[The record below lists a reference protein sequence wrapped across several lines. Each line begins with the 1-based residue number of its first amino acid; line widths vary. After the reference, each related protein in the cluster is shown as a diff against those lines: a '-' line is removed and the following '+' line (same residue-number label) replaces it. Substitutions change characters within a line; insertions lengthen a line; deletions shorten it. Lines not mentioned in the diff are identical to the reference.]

1 MEFERGVSGG
11 PWDES
16 DSGVPLVES
25 VGDRVVSFGGLRL
38 RVPEGVEVQ
47 VQADQSTGRISLLT
61 LRDGDSG
68 MQLQPYASRKS
79 SGMWA
84 EVLESLKSSV
94 NSAGGL
100 VEEAEGKYGTELLA
114 QVQAVGETG
123 GQQPVRFVGVDGPR
137 WFLRAVFMGAA
148 ARDIGAGVR
157 LGQIF
162 ESAVVSRGDTAMA
175 PGAPIVLNLPENTNS
190 DKAAP
195 VKSAGI
201 NPFVRGPE
209 ITEIR

>member
-25 VGDRVVSFGGLRL
+25 VGDRVVSFGALRL

-47 VQADQSTGRISLLT
+47 VQADKSTGRISLLT
-61 LRDGDSG
+61 
-68 MQLQPYASRKS
+68 
-79 SGMWA
+79 
-84 EVLESLKSSV
+84 
-94 NSAGGL
+94 
-100 VEEAEGKYGTELLA
+100 
-114 QVQAVGETG
+114 
-123 GQQPVRFVGVDGPR
+123 
-137 WFLRAVFMGAA
+137 LRAVFMGAA
-148 ARDIGAGVR
+148 ARDIDAGAR
-157 LGQIF
+157 LGLIF

-175 PGAPIVLNLPENTNS
+175 PGAPIVLNLPENTNT

-195 VKSAGI
+195 IKSAGI

>member
-1 MEFERGVSGG
+1 
-11 PWDES
+11 
-16 DSGVPLVES
+16 
-25 VGDRVVSFGGLRL
+25 
-38 RVPEGVEVQ
+38 
-47 VQADQSTGRISLLT
+47 
-61 LRDGDSG
+61 
-68 MQLQPYASRKS
+68 
-79 SGMWA
+79 MWA

-100 VEEAEGKYGTELLA
+100 VEETEGKYGTELLA

-123 GQQPVRFVGVDGPR
+123 GLQPVRFVGVDGPR

-148 ARDIGAGVR
+148 ARDTGAGVR

-175 PGAPIVLNLPENTNS
+175 PGAPIVLNLPENTNT
-190 DKAAP
+190 DKAAA
-195 VKSAGI
+195 VKSTGI

>member
-1 MEFERGVSGG
+1 
-11 PWDES
+11 
-16 DSGVPLVES
+16 
-25 VGDRVVSFGGLRL
+25 
-38 RVPEGVEVQ
+38 
-47 VQADQSTGRISLLT
+47 
-61 LRDGDSG
+61 
-68 MQLQPYASRKS
+68 
-79 SGMWA
+79 
-84 EVLESLKSSV
+84 
-94 NSAGGL
+94 
-100 VEEAEGKYGTELLA
+100 
-114 QVQAVGETG
+114 
-123 GQQPVRFVGVDGPR
+123 
-137 WFLRAVFMGAA
+137 MGAA

-175 PGAPIVLNLPENTNS
+175 PGAPIVLNLPENTNT

>member
-1 MEFERGVSGG
+1 
-11 PWDES
+11 
-16 DSGVPLVES
+16 
-25 VGDRVVSFGGLRL
+25 
-38 RVPEGVEVQ
+38 
-47 VQADQSTGRISLLT
+47 
-61 LRDGDSG
+61 
-68 MQLQPYASRKS
+68 
-79 SGMWA
+79 MWA
-84 EVLESLKSSV
+84 EVLESLKTSV

-114 QVQAVGETG
+114 QVQAVGDTAG
-123 GQQPVRFVGVDGPR
+123 LQPVRFVGVDGPR

-148 ARDIGAGVR
+148 ARDIDAGAR
-157 LGQIF
+157 LGLIF

-175 PGAPIVLNLPENTNS
+175 PGAPIVLNLPENTNT

-195 VKSAGI
+195 IKSAGI